1 MAGWIVVVDDDVINI
16 KTAGNILSSNN
27 MRVTGIRSGAALL
40 DFIKENDPDL
50 ILLDIMMPD
59 MDGYETFR
67 RLRIVEKELGRDET
81 PVVFLTAD
89 SDIDSEIKSLDVGA
103 SDFIRKPFIPEAFV
117 KRIENILSNSER
129 IKDLNAEAKADS
141 LTRLMNRATVDKM
154 IENAMRSRTGTL
166 MMIDLD
172 SFKLINDIY
181 GHDGGDKILVAF
193 SSILKSNM
201 RSDDIVGRAGGDEFL
216 AFITGH
222 NEKSIAGLTE
232 RFNTGILEK
241 AKEFFGDEMKVPLG
255 VSVGAVYSQAGDE
268 LADLYKM
275 ADEALYDVKLNG
287 KHSYRIY
294 SDMQKDDKEG
304 PDDIDD
310 ISRVLEERNAGN
322 YALWLGQDAFS
333 NIYRFIIRYIQSYH
347 SVAYKLLFTVVCA
360 DDESKAADPDTV
372 SAFGEVLNK
381 SLRKSDIM
389 MQSGRNQY
397 FLLLP
402 ELSDKYINDVT
413 ERILNSWESSKKTKG
428 IKILSEAA
436 VISYDDMIGDDS
448 WRRDND

>member
-1 MAGWIVVVDDDVINI
+1 
-16 KTAGNILSSNN
+16 
-27 MRVTGIRSGAALL
+27 
-40 DFIKENDPDL
+40 
-50 ILLDIMMPD
+50 
-59 MDGYETFR
+59 
-67 RLRIVEKELGRDET
+67 
-81 PVVFLTAD
+81 
-89 SDIDSEIKSLDVGA
+89 
-103 SDFIRKPFIPEAFV
+103 
-117 KRIENILSNSER
+117 
-129 IKDLNAEAKADS
+129 
-141 LTRLMNRATVDKM
+141 
-154 IENAMRSRTGTL
+154 MRSRTGTL

-222 NEKSIAGLTE
+222 NEKSISGLTE
-232 RFNTGILEK
+232 RFNAGILQK
-241 AKEFFGDEMKVPLG
+241 AKEFFGDDMKVPLG

-268 LADLYKM
+268 LSELYKM

-294 SDMQKDDKEG
+294 SDMQKDEKEG
-304 PDDIDD
+304 PDDIED

-347 SVAYKLLFTVVCA
+347 SVAYRLLFTVVSA
-360 DDESKAADPDTV
+360 ADESKPADPDSV

-389 MQSGRNQY
+389 MQSRPHQ
-397 FLLLP
+397 FMLILP
-402 ELSDKYINDVT
+402 EMDDNYISKTFARLMNTWQTSENYYKVKIDY
-413 ERILNSWESSKKTKG
+413 EYESITAPS
-428 IKILSEAA
+428 
-436 VISYDDMIGDDS
+436 
-448 WRRDND
+448 N

>member
-67 RLRIVEKELGRDET
+67 RLRIVEKELGREET

-129 IKDLNAEAKADS
+129 IIDLNAEAKADS

-201 RSDDIVGRAGGDEFL
+201 RSEDIVGRAGGDEFL

-268 LADLYKM
+268 LTELYKM

-287 KHSYRIY
+287 KHGYRIY
-294 SDMQKDDKEG
+294 SDMHKDDKEG
-304 PDDIDD
+304 PDDIND

-347 SVAYKLLFTVVCA
+347 SVAYKLLFTLVCTGDETKPA
-360 DDESKAADPDTV
+360 DADTV
-372 SAFGEVLNK
+372 SAFGEILNK

-389 MQSGRNQY
+389 MQSGRNQF

-413 ERILNSWESSKKTKG
+413 ERILKTWENSKRNKG
-428 IKILSEAA
+428 VKVLSEAA
-436 VISYDDMIGDDS
+436 VISYEDMIGDDS

>member
-16 KTAGNILSSNN
+16 KTAGNILSNNN

-40 DFIKENDPDL
+40 DFIKDNDPDL

-59 MDGYETFR
+59 MDGYETFK
-67 RLRIVEKELGRDET
+67 RLRALEKELGRYET

-89 SDIDSEIKSLDVGA
+89 SDIESEIKSLDVGA

-222 NEKSIAGLTE
+222 NEKSISGLTE
-232 RFNTGILEK
+232 RFNAGILQK
-241 AKEFFGDEMKVPLG
+241 AKEFFGDDMKVPLG

-268 LADLYKM
+268 LSELYKM
-275 ADEALYDVKLNG
+275 ADEALYDVKLN
-287 KHSYRIY
+287 IV
-294 SDMQKDDKEG
+294 EG
-304 PDDIDD
+304 L
-310 ISRVLEERNAGN
+310 ISHLV
-322 YALWLGQDAFS
+322 
-333 NIYRFIIRYIQSYH
+333 
-347 SVAYKLLFTVVCA
+347 
-360 DDESKAADPDTV
+360 
-372 SAFGEVLNK
+372 
-381 SLRKSDIM
+381 
-389 MQSGRNQY
+389 
-397 FLLLP
+397 
-402 ELSDKYINDVT
+402 
-413 ERILNSWESSKKTKG
+413 
-428 IKILSEAA
+428 
-436 VISYDDMIGDDS
+436 
-448 WRRDND
+448 